1 MGITEFAVVLAL
13 SAIGASG
20 VSAQEAKQDF
30 KLVNSSGYELKELY
44 VSPSKE
50 SDWQDDVLGQ
60 ATLADGEFAN
70 VHFHRSATACKWDLK
85 VVYSVDS
92 SSAVW
97 SDIDLCSVEK
107 ITIHY
112 RRRQNGC
119 EPRLSSFSTS
129 PARTTDWSRKQP
141 PA

>member
-1 MGITEFAVVLAL
+1 VPPRSAPFASQA
-13 SAIGASG
+13 
-20 VSAQEAKQDF
+20 F
-30 KLVNSSGYELKELY
+30 RTGYELKELY
-44 VSPSKE
+44 VSPSKA

-70 VHFHRSATACKWDLK
+70 VHFHRSAGACKWDLK

-97 SDIDLCSVEK
+97 SDIDLCSVKK

-112 RRRQNGC
+112 RRRQNGR
-119 EPRLSSFSTS
+119 EPRLSPFSTS